1 MTTSIGWGWGGGSDL
16 EDNATVIKAEQ
27 AMLLATIQ
35 NGMTIYD
42 DRNHRI
48 GTVRNVSRPVD
59 ATGTFYVKTHTG
71 FLAMFGHDVFIP
83 SRMITLYRESDS
95 RMELAVGVKRA
106 EIDKMGWDRVGPLV
120 HD

>member
-42 DRNHRI
+42 DRNHRV

-59 ATGTFYVKTHTG
+59 STGTFYVNTHTG
-71 FLAMFGHDVFIP
+71 FIAMFGHDVFIP

-95 RMELAVGVKRA
+95 RMELAVGVERA
-106 EIDKMGWDRVGPLV
+106 EIEKMGWDRVGPLV